1 MARKALII
9 KQQRLAELKEK
20 CLKEGKKMPNS
31 TKYYNRCAL
40 TGKTRSYMREFGI
53 NRITFRKYARE
64 GLIMWLKKSS
74 W

>member
-9 KQQRLAELKEK
+9 KQQRLADLREK
-20 CLKEGKKMPNS
+20 CLKEWKKMPNP

-40 TGKTRSYMREFGI
+40 TGKTRSFMREFWI

-64 GLIMWLKKSS
+64 WLIMWVKKSS